1 MCLITRNFT
10 YFCVEGVSKPRP
22 LFRWTS
28 GDTFEDQH
36 HLKANRTERFDREGT
51 ALQRLPSNDDDL
63 NQANT
68 LQQGEQI
75 ASIVEF
81 VAQPKHNGRIFRCY
95 AQNPTTT
102 VHKDLG
108 EDTQEEL
115 NTTVT
120 IVVLCKWKITFI
132 KTIQ

>member
-1 MCLITRNFT
+1 MLH
-10 YFCVEGVSKPRP
+10 
-22 LFRWTS
+22 LTS
-28 GDTFEDQH
+28 
-36 HLKANRTERFDREGT
+36 N
-51 ALQRLPSNDDDL
+51 SDDL
-63 NQANT
+63 NKADY

-108 EDTQEEL
+108 DTQEGL
-115 NTTVT
+115 NTSVT
-120 IVVLCKWKITFI
+120 IVVLCKWNYVLKSFV
-132 KTIQ
+132 

>member
-1 MCLITRNFT
+1 MITLISKT
-10 YFCVEGVSKPRP
+10 GISKPRP

-28 GDTFEDQH
+28 GETFENQS
-36 HLKANRTERFDREGT
+36 HLKANRTEKYTKQDGT
-51 ALQRLPSNDDDL
+51 LHLKSNDENDFHESY
-63 NQANT
+63 

-95 AQNPTTT
+95 AQNPTTN
-102 VHKDLG
+102 VHKDI
-108 EDTQEEL
+108 EDAQEEL

-120 IVVLCKWKITFI
+120 IVVLCK
-132 KTIQ
+132 